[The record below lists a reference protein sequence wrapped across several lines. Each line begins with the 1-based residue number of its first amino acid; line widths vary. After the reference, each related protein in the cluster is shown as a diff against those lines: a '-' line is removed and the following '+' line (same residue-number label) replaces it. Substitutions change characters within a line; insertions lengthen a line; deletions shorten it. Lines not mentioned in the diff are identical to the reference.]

1 MSKGGTAGARSR
13 ARELAVQALYQEQ
26 ISAHEIDELLRQFR
40 ERPDYQRV
48 DQAYFEENLRKV
60 CENRADLEK
69 NHSGIR
75 GSATR
80 TTRPRRARDS
90 LTRRSRAGSPPRHSL
105 SCSDKRSGQSREN
118 VRRAWRPQIHQR
130 RSRSCGGENSAR
142 GQALSSA
149 RIQKRWMSLT

>member
-60 CENRADLEK
+60 CENRADLE
-69 NHSGIR
+69 
-75 GSATR
+75 R
-80 TTRPRRARDS
+80 TIAAYVD
-90 LTRRSRAGSPPRHSL
+90 
-105 SCSDKRSGQSREN
+105 
-118 VRRAWRPQIHQR
+118 RPQEQLDPVERAILLQGIHELEAQDEAAFGQFTAMDWTLCTVFGLVLPR
-130 RSRSCGGENSAR
+130 ILILWGG
-142 GQALSSA
+142 
-149 RIQKRWMSLT
+149 W